1 VLEPAIQL
9 DLRVR
14 TGGGG
19 RPSGHVML
27 RDRHEQVV
35 LRQARVTS
43 LIVVGGRATVRGSGL
58 VDRRPVTFR
67 IDVEDAGSTGIDEVS
82 VALSNGYT
90 ASGPLRS
97 GDIFVTCR

>member
-1 VLEPAIQL
+1 
-9 DLRVR
+9 
-14 TGGGG
+14 
-19 RPSGHVML
+19 ML

-43 LIVVGGRATVRGSGL
+43 LIVIGWRATLRGSGL

-67 IDVEDAGSTGIDEVS
+67 IDVEDAGNTGTDELQ

-90 ASGPLRS
+90 ASGELRS
-97 GDIFVTCR
+97 GDVRVSCR